1 MTIDEVCERYCI
13 PKSVLEE
20 YEKLGLCSSVKCV
33 MGQWQYD
40 DMDVE
45 RLSLIMTLH
54 DVGFTNEEV
63 EAYMRLLLSG
73 GDTRDARLKMLD
85 KLRQQAVD
93 EIHFHQSRRNPF
105 PSEKIG
111 LARLSALS
119 NPSA

>member
-13 PKSVLEE
+13 PKSVLKE

-40 DMDVE
+40 DTDVE

-63 EAYMRLLLSG
+63 ERYMRLLLSG
-73 GDTRDARLKMLD
+73 GDTREERMKMLD
-85 KLRQQAVD
+85 KLRKLAVD
-93 EIHFHQSRRNPF
+93 EIHFNQRKLDWLDYLRYQIRQQK
-105 PSEKIG
+105 EKIT
-111 LARLSALS
+111 
-119 NPSA
+119 

>member
-1 MTIDEVCERYCI
+1 MTIDEVCERDCI

-40 DMDVE
+40 DTDVE

-63 EAYMRLLLSG
+63 EAYMGLLLSG
-73 GDTRDARLKMLD
+73 GDTREARLKMLD

-93 EIHFHQSRRNPF
+93 EIHFHQKKLDWLDYLRYQIRQHK
-105 PSEKIG
+105 EKV
-111 LARLSALS
+111 L
-119 NPSA
+119 